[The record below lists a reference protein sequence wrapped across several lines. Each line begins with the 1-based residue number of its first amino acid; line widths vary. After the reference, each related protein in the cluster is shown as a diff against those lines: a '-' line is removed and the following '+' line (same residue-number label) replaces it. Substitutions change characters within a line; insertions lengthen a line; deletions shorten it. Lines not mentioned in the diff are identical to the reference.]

1 MTAIRMNHTGG
12 TVHGFT
18 AWRRRRPLV
27 GGILLVLSGIEM
39 FFSGQLDLG
48 NIKISMGFEGFQATV
63 IPALMALL
71 GILIIVTPAQ
81 RMFFGI
87 FALILAVYSLVGV
100 NVGGFLLGMLLGAV
114 GGVIV
119 VAWRPKAADARA
131 EAAGADAA
139 SASVVE
145 SAAVDAAATDGV
157 ATDAADADPAPASA
171 SVPARHGSGG
181 VVHAEYVDYAILKAR
196 ADAKRAAG
204 GGPASRA
211 PAEPR
216 PFARSRS

>member
-1 MTAIRMNHTGG
+1 MTAIRMTHSGG

-63 IPALMALL
+63 IPALMAVL
-71 GILIIVTPAQ
+71 GILIIVTPSQ

-119 VAWRPKAADARA
+119 VAWRPKEAGAEAGAADVA
-131 EAAGADAA
+131 E
-139 SASVVE
+139 SVPAE
-145 SAAVDAAATDGV
+145 P
-157 ATDAADADPAPASA
+157 DPAPVAAASER
-171 SVPARHGSGG
+171 RHGG
-181 VVHAEYVDYAILKAR
+181 VVHAEYVDYATLRAR
-196 ADAKRAAG
+196 ADAKRTAG
-204 GGPASRA
+204 GSSASSAAKA

-216 PFARSRS
+216 PFVRGRS

>member
-1 MTAIRMNHTGG
+1 MTAIRMTHSGG

-63 IPALMALL
+63 IPALMAVL

-100 NVGGFLLGMLLGAV
+100 NVGGFVLGMLLGAV

-119 VAWRPKAADARA
+119 VAWRPR
-131 EAAGADAA
+131 EADAA
-139 SASVVE
+139 AASTDVVE
-145 SAAVDAAATDGV
+145 SV
-157 ATDAADADPAPASA
+157 AEDPAPVAAASEGR
-171 SVPARHGSGG
+171 PRG
-181 VVHAEYVDYAILKAR
+181 VVHAEFVDYFTLRAR
-196 ADAKRAAG
+196 ADAKRTAG
-204 GGPASRA
+204 GASA
-211 PAEPR
+211 STTPAEPR

>member
-1 MTAIRMNHTGG
+1 M
-12 TVHGFT
+12 HGFT

-27 GGILLVLSGIEM
+27 GGILLVLSGVEM

-48 NIKISMGFEGFQATV
+48 NIKIQMGFEGFQATV
-63 IPALMALL
+63 IPALLALL
-71 GILIIVTPAQ
+71 GVLVIVMPAQ

-100 NVGGFLLGMLLGAV
+100 NVGGFVLGMLLGAV

-119 VAWRPKAADARA
+119 VAWRPKEAAEGSTVAEPAAAAEPRAADAEPVAPQRA
-131 EAAGADAA
+131 RAD
-139 SASVVE
+139 
-145 SAAVDAAATDGV
+145 
-157 ATDAADADPAPASA
+157 
-171 SVPARHGSGG
+171 HGG
-181 VVHAEYVDYAILKAR
+181 VVHAEFVDYVALRAR
-196 ADAKRAAG
+196 ADAKHRTG
-204 GGPASRA
+204 GGATTT

>member
-1 MTAIRMNHTGG
+1 MTAIRTTRTGE
-12 TVHGFT
+12 TVHGFR
-18 AWRRRRPLV
+18 AWRRRRPLI

-48 NIKISMGFEGFQATV
+48 NIKIQMGFEGFQATV
-63 IPALMALL
+63 IPALMAVL

-100 NVGGFLLGMLLGAV
+100 NVGGFILGMLLGAV

-119 VAWRPKAADARA
+119 VAWRPKEGDAAAASA
-131 EAAGADAA
+131 EAA
-139 SASVVE
+139 E
-145 SAAVDAAATDGV
+145 SEV
-157 ATDAADADPAPASA
+157 ADPAPVAA
-171 SVPARHGSGG
+171 PAVTVVRHDHGA
-181 VVHAEYVDYAILKAR
+181 VVHAEYVDYATLRAR

-204 GGPASRA
+204 GGSSASTTA
-211 PAEPR
+211 AEPR

>member
-1 MTAIRMNHTGG
+1 MTAIRMTHSEGS
-12 TVHGFT
+12 VHGFT
-18 AWRRRRPLV
+18 TWRRRRPLI

-48 NIKISMGFEGFQATV
+48 NIKIQMGFEGFQATV
-63 IPALMALL
+63 IPALMAVL

-100 NVGGFLLGMLLGAV
+100 NVGGFILGMLLGAV

-119 VAWRPKAADARA
+119 VAWRPKETDATTVSADVA
-131 EAAGADAA
+131 
-139 SASVVE
+139 E
-145 SAAVDAAATDGV
+145 SAT
-157 ATDAADADPAPASA
+157 ADPEPVTAPAERFA
-171 SVPARHGSGG
+171 PRNHGG
-181 VVHAEYVDYAILKAR
+181 VVHAEYVDYATLRAR
-196 ADAKRAAG
+196 ADARRASG
-204 GGPASRA
+204 GGSSTSRT

-216 PFARSRS
+216 PFARGRS

>member
-1 MTAIRMNHTGG
+1 MTAIRTTHSEVS
-12 TVHGFT
+12 VHGFT
-18 AWRRRRPLV
+18 TWRRRRPLI

-48 NIKISMGFEGFQATV
+48 NIKIQMGFEGFQATV
-63 IPALMALL
+63 IPALMAVL

-100 NVGGFLLGMLLGAV
+100 NVGGFILGMLLGAV

-119 VAWRPKAADARA
+119 VAWRPK
-131 EAAGADAA
+131 EADAA
-139 SASVVE
+139 AASAEVTE
-145 SAAVDAAATDGV
+145 SAV
-157 ATDAADADPAPASA
+157 ADPASAAAPAETS
-171 SVPARHGSGG
+171 ARHDHGG
-181 VVHAEYVDYAILKAR
+181 VVHAEYVDYATLRAR
-196 ADAKRAAG
+196 ADARRAAG
-204 GGPASRA
+204 GGSSATRT

-216 PFARSRS
+216 PFARGRS